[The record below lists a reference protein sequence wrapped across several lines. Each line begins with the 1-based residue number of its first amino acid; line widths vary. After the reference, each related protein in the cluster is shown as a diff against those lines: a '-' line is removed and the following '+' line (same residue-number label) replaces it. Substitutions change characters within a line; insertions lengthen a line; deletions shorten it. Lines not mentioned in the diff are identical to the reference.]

1 MDKINWWLSLQSFN
15 FENVNLLT
23 VFLWTNFLVV
33 EYCWC
38 CQGSKLVSSWYRQV
52 LCSFPDF
59 GPTCSALSPRH
70 HKHII
75 LVVHPSAGGVDAL
88 LGAICPWDASD
99 SGTGATVG
107 APSSHLLDCGWALSV
122 AVPSHRADHVLGM
135 PSPSATWCPQ
145 TCSTK
150 CTPRIYKTLC
160 IEHPQ
165 SAFCIHYLWVL
176 ACFCQG
182 WIFSCE
188 YSSLTNKYS
197 EMMCWVWSRA
207 RYLGQKL

>member
-1 MDKINWWLSLQSFN
+1 
-15 FENVNLLT
+15 

-88 LGAICPWDASD
+88 LGAICPCDASD

-107 APSSHLLDCGWALSV
+107 
-122 AVPSHRADHVLGM
+122 HRAAISLIAGGRSVSCCALPSCWPCARYAFTLRYLMPPNMFDEMHTPYWQDTVHRAPAECILYSLVSSGM
-135 PSPSATWCPQ
+135 LLSRMNIQ
-145 TCSTK
+145 
-150 CTPRIYKTLC
+150 L
-160 IEHPQ
+160 
-165 SAFCIHYLWVL
+165 
-176 ACFCQG
+176 
-182 WIFSCE
+182 WIF
-188 YSSLTNKYS
+188 
-197 EMMCWVWSRA
+197 
-207 RYLGQKL
+207 KLDK